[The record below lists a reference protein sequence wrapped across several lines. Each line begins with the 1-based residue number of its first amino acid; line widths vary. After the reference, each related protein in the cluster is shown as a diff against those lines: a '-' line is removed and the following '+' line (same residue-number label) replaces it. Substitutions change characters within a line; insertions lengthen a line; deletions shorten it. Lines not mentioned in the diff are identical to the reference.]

1 MNYRLTE
8 NLNNQLTLKHKKSAD
23 FKIANNQLTLKCKQS
38 ANFEHFDLFQVA
50 LVVDR
55 LCLLIF
61 FLAMTIASLAILTS
75 SPHLYTPSLSDLR
88 KAGYGINDTAAKSTS
103 DTIISDNH
111 KHYEPRLPS
120 CNVLEHVLK
129 TGG

>member
-1 MNYRLTE
+1 M
-8 NLNNQLTLKHKKSAD
+8 KHKKSAD
-23 FKIANNQLTLKCKQS
+23 FKIVNNQLTLKCKQS
-38 ANFEHFDLFQVA
+38 ANFEHLDLFQVA

-111 KHYEPRLPS
+111 KHYVLPS
-120 CNVLEHVLK
+120 CNVLEHVMK